1 MIDIEH
7 LKYPIGRFSAPE
19 HINSNQI
26 SDSITYLTNFPTY
39 LDEAVKDMTI
49 PAQENSYRPGG
60 WTIKQVIHHL
70 ADSHMSAFS
79 RFKLALTEDNP
90 IIKPYD
96 EAAWANLA
104 DANLAIDSSLAIIK
118 AIHYKW
124 SVLLKSMDNADFQ
137 RTYFHPEK
145 QRSQSLA
152 EVTLM
157 YTWHSKH
164 HLAHILLPEFAKAV
178 SKIS

>member
-1 MIDIEH
+1 MIDIEL
-7 LKYPIGRFSAPE
+7 LKFPIGRFSAPKN
-19 HINSNQI
+19 INSDQV
-26 SDSITYLTNFPTY
+26 SKSIEYLTNFPTY
-39 LDEAVKDMTI
+39 LDQTVTRITLSE
-49 PAQENSYRPGG
+49 QETPYRPGG

-90 IIKPYD
+90 TIKPYD
-96 EAAWANLA
+96 EAAWANLG
-104 DANLAIDSSLAIIK
+104 DANLEIDSSLVIIN

-124 SVLLKSMDNADFQ
+124 SRLLKSMHNADFQ

-145 QRSQSLA
+145 QRSQTLA

-164 HLAHILLPEFAKAV
+164 HLAHILLPEFTKAV
-178 SKIS
+178 PKIS